1 MFAITD
7 SSFAPCVAVS
17 FSSESFSTIQNELS
31 TFGLNP
37 NDWRALHAS
46 QTDGY
51 RMVLVHRDDED
62 LRLAVNIQKDLAPK
76 GAAKIQDL
84 EMIIV

>member
-1 MFAITD
+1 MFAM
-7 SSFAPCVAVS
+7 SEPLVAVS
-17 FSSESFSTIQNELS
+17 VPAASFSTIQKELK

-51 RMVLVHRDDED
+51 RMILVHRDDED
-62 LRLAVNIQKDLAPK
+62 LRLAVNIQRKLTAVDAP
-76 GAAKIQDL
+76 KIQDL
-84 EMIIV
+84 EMIVV